1 MQNPP
6 SGNNHKPIILAV
18 GFSRLKEVFHEIVPS
33 YAEQVDIRIIEK
45 GFEDA
50 LEEVQRRQREHTVDA
65 LVAAGSNGAFLR
77 RHLALPIA
85 LVRLTGFDV
94 LKALATARK
103 QSSRIAIV
111 THGTTHPELHQF
123 KKRFGLQVEQVA
135 YESAA
140 DAEQCVSDL
149 AASGVEVIIGPGL
162 ITDLA
167 EQAGLAGVFLYSHGS
182 VGEALDNAIEIA
194 RVGRI
199 EVARRE
205 RLDTILHQLTEG
217 VVAVDMEERVESFN
231 PAMERLLG
239 VQAEQVI
246 GRRLSEVASNLGL
259 KETLEHGKVELE
271 GIQRIGS
278 RTLVTNRIPIREH
291 GVQAGA
297 VMTLQD
303 SATIQRVDRNLR
315 STEKPRQFAARY
327 ELEQIIGDSPPI
339 HYARALAAKYATT
352 DATVLI
358 IGESGTGKELL
369 AQGIHNSS
377 RRRGHPF
384 VALNCGAFP
393 ESLLESELFG
403 FEEGAFTGSRRG
415 GKPGMFE
422 AAHTGTIF
430 LDEIGE
436 MPLTLQT
443 RLLRVLQ
450 EHEVIRLGATQP
462 TPVDVRVVA
471 STHRDLAAAVQAG
484 AFRQDLYYRLNI
496 LHLAVPPLRART
508 EDVWPIAARLLDR
521 ALSRL
526 GAPCGSEQ
534 ILPQVMPYFVAY
546 HWPGNVR
553 ELENLIERLA
563 IYYSDFEQGEV
574 DPAHLQRLLPELF
587 EPAADST
594 VPPQT
599 GPETDAEELARIK
612 AVLEQCKGNR
622 TAACKRLGISRS
634 TLWRKLRSQGMDPAS
649 GH

>member
-1 MQNPP
+1 MQNQ
-6 SGNNHKPIILAV
+6 SSRSNHKPIILAV
-18 GFSRLKEVFHEIVPS
+18 GFSRLKEVFREIVPS

-50 LEEVQRRQREHTVDA
+50 LEEVHRRQREHAVDA

-77 RHLALPIA
+77 RHLSLPIA
-85 LVRLTGFDV
+85 LVKLTGFDV

-103 QSSRIAIV
+103 LSSRIAIV
-111 THGTTHPELHQF
+111 THGTTHPELQQF
-123 KKRFGLQVEQVA
+123 QQRFGLQVEQFA

-140 DAEQCVSDL
+140 DAQDCVTDL
-149 AASGVEVIIGPGL
+149 AASGVKVIIGPGL

-194 RVGRI
+194 RVGRA

-205 RLDTILHQLTEG
+205 RLDTILQQLTEG
-217 VVAVDMEERVESFN
+217 VVAVDMEERVQSFN

-239 VQAEQVI
+239 VQAEHVI
-246 GRRLSEVASNLGL
+246 GRRLSEVAFNLGL
-259 KETLEHGKVELE
+259 KETLEQGKAELE
-271 GIQRIGS
+271 GIHRIGS
-278 RTLVTNRIPIREH
+278 RTLVTNRIPIREQ
-291 GVQAGA
+291 GVQVGA

-303 SATIQRVDRNLR
+303 SATIQRVDRSLR
-315 STEKPRQFAARY
+315 STEKPRQFAAKY

-339 HYARALAAKYATT
+339 HHARELAAKYAAT
-352 DATVLI
+352 DATVLV

-369 AQGIHNSS
+369 AQGIHNAS
-377 RRRGHPF
+377 RRRGHAF

-422 AAHTGTIF
+422 TAHTGTIF

-484 AFRQDLYYRLNI
+484 EFRQDLYYRLNI
-496 LHLAVPPLRART
+496 LRLDVPPLRVRT
-508 EDVWPIAARLLDR
+508 EDVWAIATLSLDK
-521 ALSRL
+521 ALRRL
-526 GAPCGSEQ
+526 GAPRASGL

-563 IYYSDFEQGEV
+563 IYYSEFDKGEV

-587 EPAADST
+587 DPAADSLA
-594 VPPQT
+594 PPRT
-599 GPETDAEELARIK
+599 RPETEAEELARIK
-612 AVLEQCKGNR
+612 FVLAQCKGNR

-634 TLWRKLRSQGMDPAS
+634 TLWRKLRSQGMDQAL
-649 GH
+649 